1 MLTPHRNMCA
11 MVESIR
17 KPGAIIRLKVRN
29 SMAGKISK
37 AVTPEQQKRTIV
49 EEAWLK
55 YYNQVL
61 FEKDMIT
68 ERERNLMIS
77 KIDARTTRR
86 LSR

>member
-1 MLTPHRNMCA
+1 
-11 MVESIR
+11 
-17 KPGAIIRLKVRN
+17 
-29 SMAGKISK
+29 MAGKMSK
-37 AVTPEQQKRTIV
+37 AAAPEQQKKTFV

-61 FEKDMIT
+61 FEKGMIT

>member
-1 MLTPHRNMCA
+1 
-11 MVESIR
+11 
-17 KPGAIIRLKVRN
+17 
-29 SMAGKISK
+29 MAGKISK

-49 EEAWLK
+49 EEAGLK